1 MRWPDLGVTIELT
14 RRAASEVPAF
24 FPRPPGTKYQYHRPE
39 MIGDGWSTASAKNLG
54 MDEEALTRLVQRL
67 IDSDPAERR
76 PNLIH
81 SLLVAYR
88 GKLVLEEY
96 FFGYHRSETHDTRSA
111 AKTFAS
117 VMLGAVMRD
126 GVQISPETR
135 IYDLFGGLNRFA
147 NPDPRKAQITLAHLM
162 THTAGLACN
171 DNDDDSP
178 GNEGTMQ
185 SQDKEPNWWK
195 YTLDLPMA
203 HEPGSR
209 YAYCSANFN
218 MVGGALALATRTW
231 LPELFD
237 RKIARPL
244 QFGEYHWNLMPTNEG
259 YQGGGA
265 FLLPRDLLKIGQM
278 YLNRGV
284 WNGRRIV
291 DESWIKTSIA
301 PRVHISPAS
310 TGMSAEEFGNFYGEA
325 DDAYTWHLSKVK
337 AGDQTFDTFAATGNG
352 GQLLIVVPKLEL
364 VVVFTGGNYGQ
375 GGIWSRWGS
384 EILPKEIIPAIR

>member
-1 MRWPDLGVTIELT
+1 
-14 RRAASEVPAF
+14 
-24 FPRPPGTKYQYHRPE
+24 
-39 MIGDGWSTASAKNLG
+39 
-54 MDEEALTRLVQRL
+54 
-67 IDSDPAERR
+67 
-76 PNLIH
+76 
-81 SLLVAYR
+81 
-88 GKLVLEEY
+88 
-96 FFGYHRSETHDTRSA
+96 
-111 AKTFAS
+111 
-117 VMLGAVMRD
+117 
-126 GVQISPETR
+126 
-135 IYDLFGGLNRFA
+135 
-147 NPDPRKAQITLAHLM
+147 
-162 THTAGLACN
+162 
-171 DNDDDSP
+171 
-178 GNEGTMQ
+178 
-185 SQDKEPNWWK
+185 
-195 YTLDLPMA
+195 
-203 HEPGSR
+203 
-209 YAYCSANFN
+209 

-337 AGDQTFDTFAATGNG
+337 ADDQTFDTFAATGNG